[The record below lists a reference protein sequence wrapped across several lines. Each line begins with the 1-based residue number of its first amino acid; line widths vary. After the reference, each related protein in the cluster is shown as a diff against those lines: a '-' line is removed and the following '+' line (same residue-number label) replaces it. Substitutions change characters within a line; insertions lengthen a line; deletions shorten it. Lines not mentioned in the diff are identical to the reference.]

1 MKNFKNLLI
10 IVVLCAIGSMNAKQM
25 NGQNN
30 MPSQPRIQPYEP
42 ALPETPAYNIPSNN
56 VTASPEKNANATI
69 EAELAKIEKIQ
80 NNIKSSALNI
90 LNDAKI
96 NESRKRNFM
105 RNVESTYQV
114 IIDSCQEDLTELRDI
129 LRLR

>member
-10 IVVLCAIGSMNAKQM
+10 IICAIGSMDAKQM
-25 NGQNN
+25 GMQNN
-30 MPSQPRIQPYEP
+30 MPAQPRIQPYEP
-42 ALPETPAYNIPSNN
+42 ALPETPAYNKPSNK
-56 VTASPEKNANATI
+56 VTASPEKNANAEM

-80 NNIKSSALNI
+80 SNIKSSALKI

-105 RNVESTYQV
+105 RNIESTYQV